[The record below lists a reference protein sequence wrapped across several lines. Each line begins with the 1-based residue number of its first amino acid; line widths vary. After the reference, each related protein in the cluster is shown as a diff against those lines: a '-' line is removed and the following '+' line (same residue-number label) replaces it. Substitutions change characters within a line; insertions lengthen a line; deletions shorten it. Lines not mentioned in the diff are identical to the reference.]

1 MEYEIITAE
10 KCGLHSYSIYEI
22 YPDGSIRGSSI
33 RSTGYCFF
41 SEQEAESAAEKY
53 MAGLNA
59 AIEESKDIHTGLK
72 KGDKLDDFLREF

>member
-1 MEYEIITAE
+1 MINYEVFTA
-10 KCGLHSYSIYEI
+10 KKYGMYSYSIYTL
-22 YPDGSIRGSSI
+22 YPDGLTGAAIRH
-33 RSTGYCFF
+33 TDYCFF
-41 SEQEAESAAEKY
+41 SESEAESSAEKY